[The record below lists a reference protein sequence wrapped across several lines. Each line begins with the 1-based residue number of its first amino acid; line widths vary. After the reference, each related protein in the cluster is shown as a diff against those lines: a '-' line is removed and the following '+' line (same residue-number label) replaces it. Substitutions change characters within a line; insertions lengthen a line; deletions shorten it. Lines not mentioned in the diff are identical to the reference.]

1 MTDED
6 TKKTD
11 WIDWV
16 VALGGAL
23 GFNRVRLR
31 WKLMGWKDSWKATR
45 NQARSTVETA
55 RYQHKVCPYCG
66 TVQDRANKKCFNCGR
81 VLGPQFLQVLRRF
94 GLVAF
99 HLESVSTLLTAAIV
113 LTYIR
118 TVLAQGGFNFFQID
132 NEVLFDFGANFGP
145 AVLRGQ
151 WWRLST
157 YIFLHA
163 GIMHIFFNLFA
174 LQQIGPQIE
183 EVFGKGRMLFFFMV
197 TGIVAGVGSGLVH
210 PGALSIGASGSLMGL
225 CGLAAGWGQREGT
238 PTGKAV
244 RDMMLQWGL
253 YTLVFGFLIHADN
266 AAHVAGFLGGAV
278 LGFVSKPRWERQGGV
293 LDTALTWVGALL
305 ALGTFLLVLFPPVI
319 S

>member
-1 MTDED
+1 MTDGD
-6 TKKTD
+6 KKTD

-31 WKLMGWKDSWKATR
+31 WKLMGWKDSWKAAR
-45 NQARSTVETA
+45 HQARATVETA

-66 TVQDRANKKCFNCGR
+66 TVQDRANKNCFNCGR
-81 VLGPQFLQVLRRF
+81 ALGPQFLQVLRRF

-99 HLESVSTLLTAAIV
+99 HFESVSTLLTVALLI
-113 LTYIR
+113 TYVR
-118 TVLAQGGFNFFQID
+118 TFLAQGGFQFWDIQG
-132 NEVLFDFGANFGP
+132 EVLLFFGANWGP
-145 AVLRGQ
+145 LVHEGQ

-210 PGALSIGASGSLMGL
+210 PGALSIGASGSLMGF
-225 CGLAAGWGQREGT
+225 CGLFAGWGQRDGT
-238 PTGKAV
+238 PTGRAL
-244 RDMMLQWGL
+244 RDMGLTWCL
-253 YTLVFGFLIHADN
+253 YTVVFGFVIGADN
-266 AAHVAGFLGGAV
+266 AAHVAGFIGGAV
-278 LGFVSKPRWERQGGV
+278 LGFLSKPRWERQPGLLDMGLALVGV
-293 LDTALTWVGALL
+293 LLAVGS
-305 ALGTFLLVLFPPVI
+305 FLLVLFPPHQ
-319 S
+319 